1 MIELIN
7 KPKLLNSKRLKK
19 WLLDCSIRYNVE
31 IERLSIFFVD
41 NKRIHQLNRKF
52 LNHDYA
58 TDILTFPYKSTK
70 QIEAEIFISIEK
82 AQENA
87 INFSQT
93 IENELIRLI
102 SHGFLH
108 LNGYCDSTPDQKR
121 RMTKKEDE
129 MINMFHV
136 EHKASKHV

>member
-19 WLLDCSIRYNVE
+19 WLLDCAIRYNVE

-70 QIEAEIFISIEK
+70 EIEAEIFISIEK
-82 AQENA
+82 ASENA

-108 LNGYCDSTPDQKR
+108 LNGYCDSTQDQKR
-121 RMTKKEDE
+121 RMSKKEDE

>member
-1 MIELIN
+1 MIQLIN

-19 WLLDCSIRYNVE
+19 WLLDCAIRYNVE
-31 IERLSIFFVD
+31 IEKLSIFFVD
-41 NKRIHQLNRKF
+41 NKRIQQLNRKF
-52 LNHDYA
+52 LNHDHA

-70 QIEAEIFISIEK
+70 KIEAEIFISIEK
-82 AQENA
+82 ARENA

-121 RMTKKEDE
+121 RMSKKEDE
-129 MINMFHV
+129 MINLFHV
-136 EHKASKHV
+136 EQKASKHV

>member
-19 WLLDCSIRYNVE
+19 WLLDCAIRYNVE

-70 QIEAEIFISIEK
+70 EIEAEIFISIEK
-82 AQENA
+82 ARENA

-121 RMTKKEDE
+121 RMSKKEDE

-136 EHKASKHV
+136 EHKTSKHV

>member
-1 MIELIN
+1 MIEFIN
-7 KPKLLNSKRLKK
+7 KPNMLNSKLLKK
-19 WLLDCSIRYNVE
+19 WLLSCAITNNIK

-82 AQENA
+82 ARENA

-121 RMTKKEDE
+121 RMSKKEDE

-136 EHKASKHV
+136 EHKTSKHV

>member
-19 WLLDCSIRYNVE
+19 WLLDCAIRYNVE

-70 QIEAEIFISIEK
+70 EIEAEIFISIEK
-82 AQENA
+82 ARENA

-108 LNGYCDSTPDQKR
+108 LNGYCDSTPDQKI

-136 EHKASKHV
+136 EHKTSKHV

>member
-19 WLLDCSIRYNVE
+19 WLLDCAIRYNVE

-93 IENELIRLI
+93 IKNELIRLI

-108 LNGYCDSTPDQKR
+108 LNGYCDSTPDQKI

-136 EHKASKHV
+136 EHKTSKHV